1 MPRITKEMK
10 ALKAMVTKLN
20 KKKLADPVDLD
31 QDYDELKEEFLDT
44 IEEIDDND
52 KSDKVP
58 ADVIKFYNTIT
69 DAEDEDE
76 PEEDEP
82 EEEEEEEEEEE
93 QPKKKTRGKKAKDD
107 EDEEEEE
114 EEEEDEPEEEE
125 EEEEEEE
132 TADEYEGMTRAEMKA
147 VIKASKKKKIKAIK
161 VFKSMSD
168 DDIREALRKADYS
181 PAVKAKMGGKAKGEK
196 PTRFQRAAG
205 VKSVSESVAQA
216 FKSFKGKTT
225 TVSKLAAKANEV
237 RVESGG
243 QDKKATAAG
252 YIKVIVASMV
262 AIGAASVDDKGIKI
276 K

>member
-1 MPRITKEMK
+1 MARITKEMK

-20 KKKLADPVDLD
+20 KKKLADPIDLD

-76 PEEDEP
+76 PEEEDDP
-82 EEEEEEEEEEE
+82 EEEEEEE
-93 QPKKKTRGKKAKDD
+93 D
-107 EDEEEEE
+107 EPEEE